1 MGSCF
6 DSVGK
11 KVERSVSAVSAL
23 FLEDAAVAGGSV
35 SGVDV
40 FSWREIVAEFG
51 AATVGEGGV
60 LCFVSG
66 DTVVSTSQCFWTI
79 TLLPLRVAV
88 CCLRLSCFP
97 PQQR

>member
-6 DSVGK
+6 DSVG

-23 FLEDAAVAGGSV
+23 FLEDTAVAAGSV

-40 FSWREIVAEFG
+40 FSWQEIVAEFG

-88 CCLRLSCFP
+88 VSG
-97 PQQR
+97 